1 MQRSRRTKIRA
12 YGLDI
17 LLARHP
23 EVRRLKQ
30 QHIPACHGNKVWSSS
45 WLLMDFFDRQK
56 MPPQTRVLE
65 VGCGWGLAGI
75 YCAKKY
81 GALVTAVDKD
91 PDVFPFLR
99 LQAGI
104 NQVQIQ
110 TARKVFGGITP
121 EYLRKFNLLIGSDIC
136 FWDKM
141 ILPLK
146 ILINRALRAGVQM
159 VAVSDPGRPPFEELA
174 DYYVAKGAGK
184 RSERTVS
191 RPRRIRGHLLKIGSL
206 GNRVST

>member
-1 MQRSRRTKIRA
+1 MQRSYKTKIRA
-12 YGLDI
+12 YGVDI

-30 QHIPACHGNKVWSSS
+30 RHIPTVHGNKVWSSS

-56 MPPQTRVLE
+56 MAPRTRILE

-75 YCAKKY
+75 YCAKKH
-81 GALVTAVDKD
+81 GAQVTAVDKD
-91 PDVFPFLR
+91 PDVFPYLH

-104 NQVQIQ
+104 NRVHIQ
-110 TARKVFGGITP
+110 TAKKAIGGITP
-121 EYLRKFNLLIGSDIC
+121 EYLSNFDLLIGSDIC

-146 ILINRALRAGVQM
+146 ILINRALRSGVRM
-159 VAVSDPGRPPFEELA
+159 VAVSDPGRAPFEELA

-184 RSERTVS
+184 RAGRTVN
-191 RPRRIRGHLLKIGSL
+191 RPRRIRGHILKIGSL
-206 GNRVST
+206 GG